1 MAKPIAIHLH
11 YGYSIEYQGVTISLQ
26 HNEYHIFN
34 IYRPRDSAK
43 LKIDHIFA
51 IANDSPSI
59 LCGDFNAHNPLW
71 NNPTNAS
78 TAKTCTTGHYLQN
91 LLQEFSNVSLLNS
104 KDTIHLCG
112 GVLDL
117 TFVTSSL
124 LPSTK
129 WSLHPFLASDH
140 FAVTTTIQAFRVPA
154 PPPNP
159 KWILWKGNW
168 HLYKDLMETWAD
180 GFIPPEDIDHFE
192 FALVSAIQQAVT
204 QAFPPMS
211 PSSPTHKNQWFYNDR
226 TREVRHGLIMR
237 KTLKRHPSP
246 ELLAIFRATNKHI
259 CKKIQAVKPRTWLEW
274 SETLNVHTSLKN
286 LWRKLNAIS
295 GKFKKQPHPQRKR
308 EADALITMFKTRSDT
323 TQLPLSTQCCLRI
336 QDPMQDASIS
346 YAINKPADS
355 DQPFSHQELRKA
367 LKTGTDTAPGL
378 DRITFHAQPSRPS
391 STWHSPFAIYFLPS
405 PKLETCRHTTHSKI
419 QPSWF
424 LQAHFFT
431 IMYRKTM
438 ERTVLARLLFYIPHP
453 HQHIYAYT
461 KDLSTKDNLAT
472 IYSLTDG
479 VDSITFHDI
488 EKAFELA
495 NCKHPCCQRCVWQIT

>member
-159 KWILWKGNW
+159 KWILWKGN
-168 HLYKDLMETWAD
+168 
-180 GFIPPEDIDHFE
+180 
-192 FALVSAIQQAVT
+192 
-204 QAFPPMS
+204 
-211 PSSPTHKNQWFYNDR
+211 
-226 TREVRHGLIMR
+226 
-237 KTLKRHPSP
+237 
-246 ELLAIFRATNKHI
+246 
-259 CKKIQAVKPRTWLEW
+259 
-274 SETLNVHTSLKN
+274 
-286 LWRKLNAIS
+286 
-295 GKFKKQPHPQRKR
+295 
-308 EADALITMFKTRSDT
+308 
-323 TQLPLSTQCCLRI
+323 
-336 QDPMQDASIS
+336 
-346 YAINKPADS
+346 
-355 DQPFSHQELRKA
+355 
-367 LKTGTDTAPGL
+367 
-378 DRITFHAQPSRPS
+378 
-391 STWHSPFAIYFLPS
+391 
-405 PKLETCRHTTHSKI
+405 
-419 QPSWF
+419 
-424 LQAHFFT
+424 
-431 IMYRKTM
+431 
-438 ERTVLARLLFYIPHP
+438 
-453 HQHIYAYT
+453 
-461 KDLSTKDNLAT
+461 
-472 IYSLTDG
+472 
-479 VDSITFHDI
+479 
-488 EKAFELA
+488 
-495 NCKHPCCQRCVWQIT
+495 